1 MSKVF
6 YTFFLESEPGV
17 AATHQTPSFNLI
29 KMIPNGNNL
38 PIDTFSIINLGDGLY
53 GFEIDWTDYS
63 VAVNGIKP
71 SIFVK
76 LDTGIET
83 LDQKYLQMR
92 VERHDYLPE
101 LVDNVQ
107 ISANNIQA
115 SADIIDAKA
124 FEIRRIQTAHWKV
137 LNNQLFFW
145 DGDLEEDQMITDN
158 NSAFL
163 IFDLYDSQGE
173 GTNEDIRQRRRINP
187 IETDNN

>member
-1 MSKVF
+1 
-6 YTFFLESEPGV
+6 
-17 AATHQTPSFNLI
+17 LI
-29 KMIPNGNNL
+29 KMIPSGENL
-38 PIDTFSIINLGDGLY
+38 PIDTFTILNLGDGLY

-63 VAVNGIKP
+63 NLVGEIKP

-115 SADIIDAKA
+115 SADIIDARA
-124 FEIRRIQTAHWKV
+124 IEIRRIQTAHWKV

-145 DGDLEEDQMITDN
+145 DGDLEEDQMITDD

-163 IFDLYDSQGE
+163 IFNLYDSQGE

-187 IETDNN
+187 IETNNN